1 MISIII
7 PIYNR
12 ASKLPQ
18 CLDSILQ
25 QTYGDYEVIISD
37 YGSTDNLNQIV
48 TDYQGKFPSERLRV
62 VTQVNQGTSPNPARN
77 HGAQEARGDYFLF
90 CDVDL
95 TLQPNMLELM
105 LQALEEHG
113 EVSFVYSSFKYG
125 PKLFKLWPYD
135 AEKLKTMPYIHTTAL
150 IRAEHFPGFDND
162 LKRLQD
168 WDLWLT
174 MLEQGH
180 TGYWLD
186 QVLFTAQADGIIS
199 SWLPSFVYKLMPW
212 LSKVKKYNQA
222 VARIKE
228 KHNLQ

>member
-12 ASKLPQ
+12 ASKLFQ
-18 CLDSILQ
+18 CLDSVLQ
-25 QTYGDYEVIISD
+25 QTYQDYEVIISD
-37 YGSTDNLNQIV
+37 YGSTDNLAQLV
-48 TDYQGKFPSERLRV
+48 ADYQERFPQGCLRV
-62 VTQVNQGTSPNPARN
+62 INQANQGTSPNPARN
-77 HGAQEARGDYFLF
+77 HGAQEAKGEYLLF

-105 LQALEEHG
+105 LQALDQHPD
-113 EVSFVYSSFKYG
+113 VSFVYSSFRYG
-125 PKLFKLWPYD
+125 RKLFKLWPYD
-135 AEKLKTMPYIHTTAL
+135 AKKLKTMPYIHTTAL
-150 IRAEHFPGFDND
+150 IRAQHFPGFDNS
-162 LKRLQD
+162 LQRLQD

-180 TGYWLD
+180 RGYWLG

-199 SWLPSFVYKLMPW
+199 SWLPSFVYQLMPW
-212 LSKVKKYNQA
+212 LSRVKKYNQA

-228 KHNLQ
+228 KHNL